1 MTEAEQ
7 VEAIR
12 KIYPRRV
19 APEAARKM
27 IARAAAR
34 LVKQKR
40 FPDEYASRRFLYK
53 KAAEFALSP
62 AGQPVPKGCEDYRPY
77 PATWF
82 NAGHYDND
90 PAEWQKPNGGSS
102 NGRQNSTATK
112 AERTIDAVRA
122 AVAQA
127 ADHRGAGCAGDHEG
141 RRVQPDDSG
150 DVCGRTIEG
159 TVSECD

>member
-1 MTEAEQ
+1 MLTEFQQIE
-7 VEAIR
+7 EIR
-12 KIYPRRV
+12 KVYPRRI

-27 IARAAAR
+27 IARAATR

-40 FPDEYASRRFLYK
+40 FPDEYTSRRFLYR

-62 AGQPVPKGCEDYRPY
+62 AGQPVPKGFDDYRPY

-90 PAEWQKPNGGSS
+90 PAEWQKPNGGSN

-112 AERTIDAVRA
+112 AERTVDAATA
-122 AVAQA
+122 AIE
-127 ADHRGAGCAGDHEG
+127 RIENRSRPGTTGDDAG
-141 RRVQPDDSG
+141 RRVQPDDAG
-150 DVCGRTIEG
+150 DLCGRTIEG
-159 TVSECD
+159 TI

>member
-1 MTEAEQ
+1 MTEQEQ

-12 KIYPRRV
+12 LAYPRRV

-40 FPDEYASRRFLYK
+40 FPDEHSSRRFLYK
-53 KAAEFALSP
+53 MAAQFALSP
-62 AGQPVPKGCEDYRPY
+62 AGRKPDKDQGDYRPY

-90 PAEWQKPNGGSS
+90 PAEWQKPNGGS
-102 NGRQNSTATK
+102 NGKQIGTK
-112 AERTIDAVRA
+112 AARTVDAAAAAIERIENRNRPGTTGND
-122 AVAQA
+122 
-127 ADHRGAGCAGDHEG
+127 EG
-141 RRVQPDDSG
+141 RGVQPDDAG
-150 DVCGRTIEG
+150 DVRGRTIEG
-159 TVSECD
+159 TI